1 MAGTAGRSGG
11 NRELSADRSAH
22 DGLPEPPQ
30 GRTDAFYAKWASL
43 LADLPA
49 SELRRIDGVQLAILV
64 DQLIEIDQL
73 GAMIEADPSD
83 LKSRSLR
90 LRVSQQVA
98 RLSAQFGL
106 SPADRKRLNFDPPEV
121 EDEFSIY
128 MKRRNGRFDEV
139 DEWEQS

>member
-1 MAGTAGRSGG
+1 
-11 NRELSADRSAH
+11 
-22 DGLPEPPQ
+22 
-30 GRTDAFYAKWASL
+30 
-43 LADLPA
+43 
-49 SELRRIDGVQLAILV
+49 
-64 DQLIEIDQL
+64 
-73 GAMIEADPSD
+73 MIEANPSD
-83 LKSRSLR
+83 HKSRSLR